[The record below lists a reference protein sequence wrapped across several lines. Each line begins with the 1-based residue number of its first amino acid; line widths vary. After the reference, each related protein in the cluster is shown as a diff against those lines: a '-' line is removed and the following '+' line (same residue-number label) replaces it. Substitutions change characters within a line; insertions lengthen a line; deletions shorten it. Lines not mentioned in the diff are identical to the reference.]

1 MFQNYYNYDHG
12 DKESQTFER
21 RLEKIKIKI
30 LVLPC
35 EMKIMSWSQIPRIP
49 AIALNPS

>member
-21 RLEKIKIKI
+21 RLEKKLKI

-35 EMKIMSWSQIPRIP
+35 EMKIMGWSQTPRI
-49 AIALNPS
+49 

>member
-12 DKESQTFER
+12 DKESQTFKGK
-21 RLEKIKIKI
+21 LEKKLKI

-35 EMKIMSWSQIPRIP
+35 EMQIMSWPQIPRIS